1 MLVRQLYDEDLAHAC
16 YVIACPG
23 IKQCAVIDPPR
34 DIDRVME
41 LAKEHGLKIVAVLE
55 THIHAD
61 FLSGA
66 RDLAIKTGATIYVSG
81 LGGADWQSK
90 WAAGMDHQLLADG
103 DTIEVGGVV
112 LVAVHS
118 PGHTPE
124 HLSYLV
130 IDRAAG
136 ADEPMA
142 MISGDFVF
150 VGDLGRP
157 DLLEAAVGVKGS
169 AAAGAKVLAESAKRF
184 LQLPE
189 FVQVW
194 PAHGAGS
201 ACGKALGAVPQST
214 VGYEKRFSPLLQDLT
229 RAPGE
234 AGERAFVAHVLE
246 GQPEPPVYY
255 ARMKAWN
262 RDGVPPIGGKL
273 PHPRTLRA
281 EDIGRAFNDD
291 ITVVDTRPWAD
302 FSAAHLPGSIWAT
315 MGINLTL
322 SAGSYVEPEETIW
335 LVCPSSQRERIIRNF
350 VRIGLDR
357 IEGWVDPEELAAC
370 RDFGVKFESIQDE
383 DPAVLKSLLSHTPA
397 PQTVV
402 LDVRKASEFAAGS
415 IPGAINVAHTRLLP
429 RLDELESAIPEGKV
443 VHVHCLGGTR
453 SAMACAFLKREGFDV
468 RNVTGG
474 FKAWCACGGEV
485 TGAEGDV
492 ASAVCGASCASST
505 STA

>member
-1 MLVRQLYDEDLAHAC
+1 MLVRQIYDEDLAHAC
-16 YVIACPG
+16 YIVGCPAAR
-23 IKQCAVIDPPR
+23 QCAVVDPPR
-34 DIDRVME
+34 DIDRV
-41 LAKEHGLKIVAVLE
+41 LDVARAHNLKITGILE

-66 RDLAIKTGATIYVSG
+66 RELASRTGARVFVSG
-81 LGGADWQSK
+81 LGGSEWQSK
-90 WAAGMDHQLLADG
+90 WAAELDHKTLSDG
-103 DTIEVGGVV
+103 DTIEIGGVM
-112 LVAVHS
+112 LVAVHT

-142 MISGDFVF
+142 IISGDFVF

-169 AAAGAKVLAESAKRF
+169 AESGARVLAGSAERF
-184 LQLPE
+184 LQLPD

-214 VGYEKRFSPLLQDLT
+214 VGYERRFSPLLRDLT
-229 RAPGE
+229 SDLTTQPSHATE
-234 AGERAFVAHVLE
+234 HFVEGILA
-246 GQPEPPVYY
+246 GQPEPPAYY

-262 RDGVPPIGGKL
+262 RDGVPHLGRL
-273 PHPRTLRA
+273 PSPRSLRA
-281 EDIGRAFNDD
+281 EDIGRAFTDE
-291 ITVVDTRPWAD
+291 ITVVDTRSWAD
-302 FSAAHLPGSIWAT
+302 FSAAHLPGSIWTT

-322 SAGSYVEPEETIW
+322 TAGSYIEPEETIW
-335 LVCPSSQRERIIRNF
+335 LVCPAEQRERIIRNF

-357 IEGWVDPEELAAC
+357 IEAWISPEEFASC
-370 RDFGVKFESIQDE
+370 RDFGVKFESIVDE
-383 DPAVLKSLLSHTPA
+383 DPAALKGLLAHTPT

-402 LDVRKASEFAAGS
+402 LDVRRASEHALGA
-415 IPGAINVAHTRLLP
+415 IPGSINVAHTRLLP
-429 RLDELESAIPEGKV
+429 RLDELDRLIPKDKV
-443 VHVHCLGGTR
+443 VHVHCQGGTR

-468 RNVTGG
+468 RNLTGG
-474 FKAWCACGGEV
+474 FAGWCLCGGDTVHCTPEV
-485 TGAEGDV
+485 GAK
-492 ASAVCGASCASST
+492 VCCAIS
-505 STA
+505 